1 MQNETIKEINLPSE
15 KCFLA
20 TVYTVVCI
28 SLGSIHGEF
37 SSISKLLS
45 LNVGRQDEKRGDH
58 LSKKKI
64 PKNWIAIFNKIIQ

>member
-15 KCFLA
+15 KCFLS

-45 LNVGRQDEKRGDH
+45 LNVGRQDEKRGDY
-58 LSKKKI
+58 LSKKNFK
-64 PKNWIAIFNKIIQ
+64 KAGLQYLTK